1 MRLIS
6 FDELDRITSA
16 LPEVPRII
24 CPGGGASPL
33 QLLSALDS
41 RLERWNLFCV
51 NAPEGVPARDGV
63 THETVFLGPGSR
75 AAGQVRYFP
84 VPLSTASLLFATS
97 CPPDMVVLHTTT
109 PRNRVVSMGVEV
121 QLMVS
126 AVEHAKRRG
135 VPVVAQM
142 NPRMPFTRGDAVLA
156 DDVIDFAVEVDAPL
170 IPVPPVDLDDEVLS
184 IGELVASRVADGS
197 TIQIGIGKIPDAA
210 ARSLRSGRNLR
221 VWTGMITDAAMD
233 LDRAGALVP
242 RRQMTGSSV
251 LGSQELYA
259 WADDNPRIRL
269 LRAEKT
275 NDPKSIS
282 ALPGFVSIHS
292 ALQVDLFG
300 QVNASR
306 FGDRIYSGTAGSTDF
321 QSGAMHSPGGQS
333 LVALRSRHRGDST
346 IIGQLAGPATYSQPT
361 AVITENG
368 IAELLFHHEGDQAER
383 LIERAAH
390 PDARDGLRAQARRHG
405 LL

>member
-6 FDELDRITSA
+6 IDELDRAVST
-16 LPEVPRII
+16 LPEAPRIVS
-24 CPGGGASPL
+24 PGGGASPL
-33 QLLSALDS
+33 ELLGALDA
-41 RLERWNLFCV
+41 RLERWSLFCV

-84 VPLSTASLLFATS
+84 VPLSTAALLFATS

-109 PRNRVVSMGVEV
+109 PRNHVVSMGVEV
-121 QLMVS
+121 QLLVS
-126 AVEHAKRRG
+126 AVEYAKRRG
-135 VPVVAQM
+135 VPIIAQI

-156 DDVIDFAVEVDAPL
+156 DDVIDYAVEVDAPL
-170 IPVPPVDLDDEVLS
+170 IPVPPVDLDEEVMS

-210 ARSLRSGRNLR
+210 AHSLHARRNLR
-221 VWTGMITDAAMD
+221 IWTGMITDAAMH
-233 LDRAGALVP
+233 LDRAGALVA
-242 RRQMTGSSV
+242 RRQMTGSAV
-251 LGSQELYA
+251 LGSEELYA
-259 WADDNPRIRL
+259 WADDNPRVRL
-269 LRAEKT
+269 LRCEKT
-275 NDPKSIS
+275 NNPASIS
-282 ALPGFVSIHS
+282 ALPAFVSIHS

-321 QSGAMHSPGGQS
+321 QAGAMHSSGGQS
-333 LVALRSRHRGDST
+333 LVALRSRHRETST

-368 IAELLFHHEGDQAER
+368 VAELLYHHEAEQAER

-390 PDARDGLRAQARRHG
+390 PDAREELRAQARRHG